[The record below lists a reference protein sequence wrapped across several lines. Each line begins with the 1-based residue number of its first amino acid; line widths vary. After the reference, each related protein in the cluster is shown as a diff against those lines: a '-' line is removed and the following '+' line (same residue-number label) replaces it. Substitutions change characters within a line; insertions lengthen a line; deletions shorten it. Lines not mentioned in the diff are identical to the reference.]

1 MFRRPFSHLSGI
13 ANLLLLVLE
22 LLGEG
27 VGLALEALCLG
38 LVGGGVAHA
47 GALGVGVGVVH
58 RCDFSSTKFK
68 LIIYS

>member
-1 MFRRPFSHLSGI
+1 M
-13 ANLLLLVLE
+13 LE

-27 VGLALEALCLG
+27 VGLTLEALGLG

-58 RCDFSSTKFK
+58 RGDFSSTKFK